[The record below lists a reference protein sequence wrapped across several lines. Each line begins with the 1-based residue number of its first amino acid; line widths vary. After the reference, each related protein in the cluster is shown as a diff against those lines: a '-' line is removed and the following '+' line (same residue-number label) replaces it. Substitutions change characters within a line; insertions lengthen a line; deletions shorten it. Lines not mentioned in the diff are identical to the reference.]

1 MYTPPFTITAKAIN
15 LIAEISAQVERFAI
29 RMEQEDS
36 LRLRKV
42 NRMQTIRGTLA
53 IEGNTLTLR
62 ETDFVLRGLTIDQK
76 PLKDHMEAV
85 GHKEAFDFVRVKY
98 KSVDDELFTWSHPA

>member
-1 MYTPPFTITAKAIN
+1 MYTPLFIITTKAIN

-53 IEGNTLTLR
+53 IEGNTLSEEQVTAL
-62 ETDFVLRGLTIDQK
+62 IDGK
-76 PLKDHMEAV
+76 HVVAPV
-85 GHKEAFDFVRVKY
+85 KEVRLV
-98 KSVDDELFTWSHPA
+98 